1 MSQSKKRHSFLGRRE
16 YTLEA
21 SQIIRIENAESG
33 TTMVP
38 VKNRWAANDCGEPSK

>member
-1 MSQSKKRHSFLGRRE
+1 MSQSKKRYSFLGR
-16 YTLEA
+16 TLEA